1 MEKKIDPEHIPENEF
16 LKLVAGVKHGDED
29 SMTRIIEMF
38 EEDMR
43 ILSRYIPMPKE
54 DALQSMKLELIEL
67 IKNSTLYD
75 EEESNEK
82 KGSEEKE

>member
-16 LKLVAGVKHGDED
+16 LRLVAGVKQGDED

-67 IKNSTLYD
+67 IRNSTLYK
-75 EEESNEK
+75 EENNEK
-82 KGSEEKE
+82 EGSEEKE

>member
-16 LKLVAGVKHGDED
+16 LRLVAGVKQGDEG

-67 IKNSTLYD
+67 IRNSKLYK
-75 EEESNEK
+75 EENNEK
-82 KGSEEKE
+82 EGPEEKE

>member
-16 LKLVAGVKHGDED
+16 LRLVAGVKQGDEE
-29 SMTRIIEMF
+29 SMARIIEMF

-43 ILSRYIPMPKE
+43 LLSRYIPMPKE

-67 IKNSTLYD
+67 IRNSTQY
-75 EEESNEK
+75 EEERNEK